1 MYTVQSLPPPGF
13 SPGLAAFLSV
23 QKSNTYPASI
33 PNILPRI
40 YIQPQPPPF
49 FPHSRPASGDR
60 FQSARTEAA
69 IIRLYTV
76 AGPWG
81 HQALYTY
88 IQNAPYLSFQFSNRG
103 NFFFFWGGGVQKR
116 SYFKYSLLR
125 FFSRKLCR
133 QQGVTATTD
142 GLEPGTTISHNS
154 SKENVTDCILRHAE
168 IIQF

>member
-1 MYTVQSLPPPGF
+1 MWPNTIYVQSLPPPGF

-76 AGPWG
+76 AGTWG

-103 NFFFFWGGGVQKR
+103 NFFFFWGGG
-116 SYFKYSLLR
+116 FKKDLILSTVCYDFFPENSAVNKGSLRQLTDSNPGPL
-125 FFSRKLCR
+125 SR
-133 QQGVTATTD
+133 
-142 GLEPGTTISHNS
+142 TIRL
-154 SKENVTDCILRHAE
+154 KKM
-168 IIQF
+168 